1 MSTQYEEILQS
12 ISKVNKLIN
21 VLSVQTHVHTMINHM
36 MAAHAV
42 VDNYLDEMARKYE
55 ALESSVIGRGTILD
69 LIPLKQIHEVLQ
81 NATDRLP
88 ADFLCASH
96 SRGQS

>member
-12 ISKVNKLIN
+12 ISKVKKLI
-21 VLSVQTHVHTMINHM
+21 
-36 MAAHAV
+36 
-42 VDNYLDEMARKYE
+42 
-55 ALESSVIGRGTILD
+55 RGTILD